1 MSGKLICTQ
10 KQEKREEI
18 KEFVVICRKLRG
30 YPALGFLPLAFT
42 LKRLSANKNTMESK
56 RQQKFAG
63 VIQQDLA
70 AIFQREGMNYLPNT
84 LITITKVR
92 VTPDLAIARIFL
104 SFFNNTNTQQALQTI
119 KLHANE
125 IRYKLGARIKDQ
137 VRIIPQLEFFVDD
150 TSEYVERMDKI
161 FDKISKE
168 DRQPETE

>member
-1 MSGKLICTQ
+1 
-10 KQEKREEI
+10 
-18 KEFVVICRKLRG
+18 
-30 YPALGFLPLAFT
+30 
-42 LKRLSANKNTMESK
+42 MESK

-84 LITITKVR
+84 LVTITKVR

-104 SFFNNTNTQQALQTI
+104 SFFGNTNLQLALQTI
-119 KLHANE
+119 KSHASE

-161 FDKISKE
+161 FEKINKE
-168 DRQPETE
+168 ERQPDAE

>member
-1 MSGKLICTQ
+1 
-10 KQEKREEI
+10 
-18 KEFVVICRKLRG
+18 
-30 YPALGFLPLAFT
+30 
-42 LKRLSANKNTMESK
+42 MESK

-84 LITITKVR
+84 MVTITKVR

-104 SFFNNTNTQQALQTI
+104 SFFGNNNLQLALQTI
-119 KLHANE
+119 KSHASE
-125 IRYKLGARIKDQ
+125 IRYKLGSRIKDQ

-161 FDKISKE
+161 FEKISKE
-168 DRQPETE
+168 ERQPDTE

>member
-1 MSGKLICTQ
+1 
-10 KQEKREEI
+10 
-18 KEFVVICRKLRG
+18 
-30 YPALGFLPLAFT
+30 
-42 LKRLSANKNTMESK
+42 MESK

-70 AIFQREGMNYLPNT
+70 AIFQREGINYLPNT

-92 VTPDLAIARIFL
+92 VTPDLAIARVFL
-104 SFFNNTNTQQALQTI
+104 SFFNNSNTPLALQTI

-150 TSEYVERMDKI
+150 TSDYVERMDKI

>member
-1 MSGKLICTQ
+1 
-10 KQEKREEI
+10 
-18 KEFVVICRKLRG
+18 
-30 YPALGFLPLAFT
+30 
-42 LKRLSANKNTMESK
+42 MESK

-70 AIFQREGMNYLPNT
+70 TIFQREGNNYLPNT
-84 LITITKVR
+84 MVTITKVR

-104 SFFNNTNTQQALQTI
+104 SFFNGNTASALQTI
-119 KLHANE
+119 KLHASE

-161 FDKISKE
+161 FDKLSKE
-168 DRQPETE
+168 ERQKEEE

>member
-1 MSGKLICTQ
+1 
-10 KQEKREEI
+10 
-18 KEFVVICRKLRG
+18 
-30 YPALGFLPLAFT
+30 
-42 LKRLSANKNTMESK
+42 MESK

-63 VIQQDLA
+63 VIQEDLA
-70 AIFQREGMNYLPNT
+70 AIFQREGVNYLPNT

-92 VTPDLAIARIFL
+92 VTPDLAIARVFL
-104 SFFNNTNTQQALQTI
+104 SFFNNNNAQLALQTV
-119 KLHANE
+119 KSHGNE

-137 VRIIPQLEFFVDD
+137 VRVIPQLEFFIDD